1 MLNRPLFL
9 LVVLVLVSA
18 VVTMAQQSDS
28 ATRRIPQFENGHVK
42 VWKSIILPNQP
53 LSMHRHE
60 HSRALIALTD
70 GNLDIVQN
78 SGERET
84 VHWEA
89 GQAYW
94 LTHDEPGTL
103 HADVN
108 NSDQPIEVIVV
119 ELKNDR

>member
-1 MLNRPLFL
+1 MLNRPLCW

>member
-1 MLNRPLFL
+1 MLNRPLFW

-108 NSDQPIEVIVV
+108 NSDQPIEVIVA
-119 ELKNDR
+119 ELKTDR

>member
-1 MLNRPLFL
+1 MLNRPLFW

-18 VVTMAQQSDS
+18 VVTMAQQTDS

>member
-1 MLNRPLFL
+1 MLNRPLFW

-60 HSRALIALTD
+60 HSRALTALTD

-84 VHWEA
+84 VHREA

>member
-1 MLNRPLFL
+1 MLNRPLFWL
-9 LVVLVLVSA
+9 AVLALVPIA
-18 VVTMAQQSDS
+18 VAMAQQSDS
-28 ATRRIPQFENGHVK
+28 ETRRIPQFENEHVK

-70 GNLDIVQN
+70 GDLDIVQD
-78 SGERET
+78 SGARET

-89 GQAYW
+89 GTAYW

-108 NSDQPIEVIVV
+108 NSGAPIEVIVV

>member
-1 MLNRPLFL
+1 
-9 LVVLVLVSA
+9 
-18 VVTMAQQSDS
+18 
-28 ATRRIPQFENGHVK
+28 
-42 VWKSIILPNQP
+42 
-53 LSMHRHE
+53 MHRHE

-70 GNLDIVQN
+70 GVLDIVQD

-89 GQAYW
+89 GTAYW

-108 NSDQPIEVIVV
+108 NSGAPIEVIVV

>member
-1 MLNRPLFL
+1 MLKRPLFWL
-9 LVVLVLVSA
+9 AVLALVPITVA
-18 VVTMAQQSDS
+18 VAQQSDS
-28 ATRRIPQFENGHVK
+28 ETRRIPQFENQHVK

-70 GNLDIVQN
+70 GDLDIVQD
-78 SGERET
+78 SGARET

-89 GQAYW
+89 GTAYW
-94 LTHDEPGTL
+94 LTHDEPGTR

-108 NSDQPIEVIVV
+108 NSGAPIEVIVV

>member
-1 MLNRPLFL
+1 MLNRPLFW

>member
-1 MLNRPLFL
+1 MSKHPLVWLAIGALVPTAL
-9 LVVLVLVSA
+9 LV
-18 VVTMAQQSDS
+18 AQQSES
-28 ATRRIPQFENGHVK
+28 ETRRVPQFENEHVRA
-42 VWKSIILPNQP
+42 WKSIIQPNQS

-70 GNLDIVQN
+70 GDLDIVQD

-84 VHWEA
+84 MHWEA
-89 GQAYW
+89 GNAYW
-94 LTHDEPGTL
+94 LTHNEPDTM

-108 NSDQPIEVIVV
+108 NSDAVIEVIVV

>member
-1 MLNRPLFL
+1 MLKRPLFWL
-9 LVVLVLVSA
+9 AVLALVPTVVA
-18 VVTMAQQSDS
+18 VAQQSDS
-28 ATRRIPQFENGHVK
+28 ETRRIPQFENEHVK
-42 VWKSIILPNQP
+42 VWKSIILPDQP

-70 GNLDIVQN
+70 GVLDIVQD

-84 VHWEA
+84 VHWKA
-89 GQAYW
+89 GTAYW

-108 NSDQPIEVIVV
+108 NSGAPIEVIVV

>member
-1 MLNRPLFL
+1 MLNRPLFWL
-9 LVVLVLVSA
+9 AVLALVPITVA
-18 VVTMAQQSDS
+18 VAQQSDS
-28 ATRRIPQFENGHVK
+28 ETRRVPQFENEHVK
-42 VWKSIILPNQP
+42 VWKSIILPDQP

-70 GNLDIVQN
+70 GVLDIVQD
-78 SGERET
+78 SGARET

-89 GQAYW
+89 GTAYW

-108 NSDQPIEVIVV
+108 NSGAPIEVIVV

>member
-1 MLNRPLFL
+1 MLNRPLFW

-60 HSRALIALTD
+60 HSRALIAMTD

>member
-1 MLNRPLFL
+1 MLNRPLFW

-78 SGERET
+78 SG
-84 VHWEA
+84 
-89 GQAYW
+89 
-94 LTHDEPGTL
+94 
-103 HADVN
+103 
-108 NSDQPIEVIVV
+108 
-119 ELKNDR
+119 

>member
-1 MLNRPLFL
+1 MLNRPLFW

-108 NSDQPIEVIVV
+108 NSDQPIKVIVV

>member
-1 MLNRPLFL
+1 MLNRPLL
-9 LVVLVLVSA
+9 WLAVLACVPV
-18 VVTMAQQSDS
+18 VVTVAQQSES
-28 ATRRIPQFENGHVK
+28 ETRRVPQFENEHVR
-42 VWKSIILPNQP
+42 VWKSIILPDQP

-70 GNLDIVQN
+70 GDLDIVQD

-89 GQAYW
+89 GTAYW
-94 LTHDEPGTL
+94 LTHDEPDTL

-108 NSDQPIEVIVV
+108 NSGQPIEVIVV

>member
-1 MLNRPLFL
+1 MLNRPLFWRG
-9 LVVLVLVSA
+9 VLVLVSA

>member
-1 MLNRPLFL
+1 MLTKPFYWLAVLVVVPAVL
-9 LVVLVLVSA
+9 LVGQES
-18 VVTMAQQSDS
+18 Q
-28 ATRRIPQFENGHVK
+28 TRRVPQFENEHVT
-42 VWKSIILPNQP
+42 VWKSIILPDQP
-53 LSMHRHE
+53 LRMHRHE
-60 HSRALIALTD
+60 HARALIALTD

-84 VHWEA
+84 VHWQA
-89 GQAYW
+89 GNAYW

-108 NSDQPIEVIVV
+108 NSGQPIEVIVV

>member
-1 MLNRPLFL
+1 MLNRPLFW

-60 HSRALIALTD
+60 HSRALTALTD

>member
-1 MLNRPLFL
+1 MSNRPLFWL
-9 LVVLVLVSA
+9 AVLALVPITVA
-18 VVTMAQQSDS
+18 VAPQSDS
-28 ATRRIPQFENGHVK
+28 ETRRIPQFENEHVK
-42 VWKSIILPNQP
+42 VWKSIILPDQP
-53 LSMHRHE
+53 LSMHRHG

-70 GNLDIVQN
+70 GVLDIVQD

-89 GQAYW
+89 GTAYW

-108 NSDQPIEVIVV
+108 NSGAPIEVIVV

>member
-1 MLNRPLFL
+1 MSNRPLFWL
-9 LVVLVLVSA
+9 AVLAIVPIA
-18 VVTMAQQSDS
+18 VAMAQQSDS
-28 ATRRIPQFENGHVK
+28 ETRRIPQFENEHVK
-42 VWKSIILPNQP
+42 VWKSIILPDQP

-70 GNLDIVQN
+70 GVLDIVQD

-89 GQAYW
+89 GTAYW
-94 LTHDEPGTL
+94 LTHDEAGTL

-108 NSDQPIEVIVV
+108 NSGASIEVIVV

>member
-1 MLNRPLFL
+1 MLIRPLFW

-119 ELKNDR
+119 ELKIDR

>member
-1 MLNRPLFL
+1 MLIRPLFW